1 MGEGANG
8 LGKEQFV
15 FKSRSGRKTESTNT
29 LTKDIVYYTYS
40 KHNYIYVLVHKE
52 IQLHVSVLHVDHL
65 QVELLT
71 YRLVIVMC
79 GANYWSL
86 NLFLNDSVLC

>member
-1 MGEGANG
+1 MQYHQLIQSNLEVRHPRCVG
-8 LGKEQFV
+8 
-15 FKSRSGRKTESTNT
+15 SI
-29 LTKDIVYYTYS
+29 TKDIVYYIIDTV
-40 KHNYIYVLVHKE
+40 KHSYIYVLVHKE